1 MIKREVPYISYQD
14 FLLKVLE
21 MAEFLTYHRK
31 KILVAFVISA
41 LLMTG
46 LCGQLGFLMIA
57 RSDHYSKMADALH
70 ERERTIK
77 ASRGEI
83 VDRNGTVI
91 AANRTVCTVSVIH
104 NQVTEP
110 EKVIR
115 ELVRILELPEPEV
128 RKKVEKWSS
137 REIIRTNVEKS
148 VGDQIMNL
156 GLSGVKVD
164 EDYKRYY
171 PYGSLASKVL
181 GFTGADNQGIIGL
194 EVMYERYLKGR
205 DGLILTTSD
214 AKGTELQNAAEERVE
229 PVPGNTLTVS
239 LDVNIQK
246 YAEQAAYQVMEKK
259 GAKAVSVIVMNPRNG
274 EIYAM
279 VNVPEFD
286 LNDPFTLNVESGGLT
301 GTELQDARNKMWRNR
316 CINDTYEPGSTFKI
330 ITAAAGLEAGVV
342 HLDDRFSCP
351 GFRIVED
358 RKIRCH
364 KIGGHGGE
372 TFLQGAMNSCNP
384 VFIDVGARLGV
395 DSFYHYF
402 EQFGLL
408 GKTGIDLPGEAATI
422 MHKKENMGLVELA
435 TVSFGQSFQ
444 ITTIRL
450 AATVCSLINGGQ
462 KITPHCGV
470 EVREDDGTLLE
481 TLSYKEGKQIV
492 SEQVSKTM
500 RMILEKVVSEG
511 GGKKAY
517 IEGYHIG
524 GKTATSETL
533 PRSANKYISSFLG
546 FVPAEDPRIL
556 GICII
561 NNPQGVYYGGT
572 DICNGEF
579 CGNTILC
586 ALHTPIDDFEDKN
599 SGDFI
604 SEMGVIVGKLAAY
617 LGCRNFPPY
626 NYDDIN
632 NIVIYKDYHFYHN
645 CPLVLKND
653 VGFVLF
659 SILCNINYA
668 IKFVENYFVENI
680 PQKFKFAYLQYY
692 YLCDFIREMNELL
705 NTKLELNSSLKNR
718 NIRNC
723 LAHYGLGQFMKETD
737 IDKEDILKGIT
748 VKAFNMEYYHC
759 KELLYDYLNKL
770 AIQIKYKIF

>member
-1 MIKREVPYISYQD
+1 
-14 FLLKVLE
+14 
-21 MAEFLTYHRK
+21 MAEFLTHHRK
-31 KILVAFVISA
+31 KLFIVFLISV
-41 LLMTG
+41 LLMVG
-46 LCGQLGFLMIA
+46 LCAQLGFLMIA
-57 RSDHYSKMADALH
+57 RSDHYSKMADELH
-70 ERERTIK
+70 KRERTIK
-77 ASRGEI
+77 AARGEI

-444 ITTIRL
+444 ITPIQLITSASSI
-450 AATVCSLINGGQ
+450 INGGRL
-462 KITPHCGV
+462 ITPHFAMNV
-470 EVREDDGTLLE
+470 ESTDGTYYQKF
-481 TLSYKEGKQIV
+481 SYPE
-492 SEQVSKTM
+492 
-500 RMILEKVVSEG
+500 RMGVVSEATSETMRYILEQVVAEG
-511 GGKKAY
+511 SGKRAKLP
-517 IEGYHIG
+517 GYRVG
-524 GKTATSETL
+524 GKTATSEKL
-533 PRSANKYISSFLG
+533 PRSLKKYISSFLG
-546 FVPAEDPRIL
+546 FAPADDPQVIAL
-556 GICII
+556 ITIDEPVGI
-561 NNPQGVYYGGT
+561 YYGGT
-572 DICNGEF
+572 IAAPVVADIFSN
-579 CGNTILC
+579 IL
-586 ALHTPIDDFEDKN
+586 P
-599 SGDFI
+599 
-604 SEMGVIVGKLAAY
+604 Y
-617 LGCRNFPPY
+617 L
-626 NYDDIN
+626 DITS
-632 NIVIYKDYHFYHN
+632 V
-645 CPLVLKND
+645 
-653 VGFVLF
+653 
-659 SILCNINYA
+659 S
-668 IKFVENYFVENI
+668 
-680 PQKFKFAYLQYY
+680 
-692 YLCDFIREMNELL
+692 
-705 NTKLELNSSLKNR
+705 
-718 NIRNC
+718 
-723 LAHYGLGQFMKETD
+723 ETD
-737 IDKEDILKGIT
+737 
-748 VKAFNMEYYHC
+748 
-759 KELLYDYLNKL
+759 
-770 AIQIKYKIF
+770 

>member
-1 MIKREVPYISYQD
+1 
-14 FLLKVLE
+14 
-21 MAEFLTYHRK
+21 MAEFLTHHRK
-31 KILVAFVISA
+31 KLFIVFLISV
-41 LLMTG
+41 LLMVG
-46 LCGQLGFLMIA
+46 LCAQLGFLMIA
-57 RSDHYSKMADALH
+57 RSDHYSKMADELH
-70 ERERTIK
+70 KRERTIK
-77 ASRGEI
+77 AARGEI

-171 PYGSLASKVL
+171 PYRSLASKVL
-181 GFTGADNQGIIGL
+181 GFTGADNQGIIGR

-444 ITTIRL
+444 ITPIQLITTASSI
-450 AATVCSLINGGQ
+450 INGGRR
-462 KITPHCGV
+462 ITPHFAMNV
-470 EVREDDGTLLE
+470 ESTDGTYYQKF
-481 TLSYKEGKQIV
+481 SYPE
-492 SEQVSKTM
+492 
-500 RMILEKVVSEG
+500 RMGVVSEATSETMRYILEQVVAEG
-511 GGKKAY
+511 SGKRAKLP
-517 IEGYHIG
+517 GYRVG
-524 GKTATSETL
+524 GKTATSEKL
-533 PRSANKYISSFLG
+533 PRSLKKYISSFLG
-546 FVPAEDPRIL
+546 FAPADDPQVIAL
-556 GICII
+556 ITIDEPVGI
-561 NNPQGVYYGGT
+561 YYGGT
-572 DICNGEF
+572 IAAPVVADIFSN
-579 CGNTILC
+579 IL
-586 ALHTPIDDFEDKN
+586 P
-599 SGDFI
+599 
-604 SEMGVIVGKLAAY
+604 Y
-617 LGCRNFPPY
+617 L
-626 NYDDIN
+626 DITS
-632 NIVIYKDYHFYHN
+632 V
-645 CPLVLKND
+645 
-653 VGFVLF
+653 
-659 SILCNINYA
+659 S
-668 IKFVENYFVENI
+668 
-680 PQKFKFAYLQYY
+680 
-692 YLCDFIREMNELL
+692 
-705 NTKLELNSSLKNR
+705 
-718 NIRNC
+718 
-723 LAHYGLGQFMKETD
+723 ETD
-737 IDKEDILKGIT
+737 
-748 VKAFNMEYYHC
+748 
-759 KELLYDYLNKL
+759 
-770 AIQIKYKIF
+770 

>member
-1 MIKREVPYISYQD
+1 
-14 FLLKVLE
+14 
-21 MAEFLTYHRK
+21 MAEFLTHHRK
-31 KILVAFVISA
+31 KLFIVFLISA
-41 LLMTG
+41 LLMVG
-46 LCGQLGFLMIA
+46 LCAQLGFLMIA
-57 RSDHYSKMADALH
+57 RSDHYSKMADELH

-77 ASRGEI
+77 AARGGI

-104 NQVTEP
+104 NQMTEP

-115 ELVRILELPEPEV
+115 ELVRILELPETEV

-148 VGDQIMNL
+148 VGDEIMNL

-194 EVMYERYLKGR
+194 EVMYEKYLRGR
-205 DGLILTTSD
+205 DGLILTISD

-259 GAKAVSVIVMNPRNG
+259 GAKAVSVIVMNPQNG

-279 VNVPEFD
+279 VNAPEFD
-286 LNDPFTLNVESGGLT
+286 LNDPFTLNMESGGLT

-330 ITAAAGLEAGVV
+330 ITAAAGLEEGVV
-342 HLDDRFSCP
+342 HLDDKFSCP

-364 KIGGHGGE
+364 KVGGHGGE

-444 ITTIRL
+444 ITPIQLITTASSI
-450 AATVCSLINGGQ
+450 INGGRR
-462 KITPHCGV
+462 ITPHFAMNV
-470 EVREDDGTLLE
+470 ESTDGTFYQKF
-481 TLSYKEGKQIV
+481 SYPE
-492 SEQVSKTM
+492 
-500 RMILEKVVSEG
+500 RMGVVSEATSETMRYILEQVVAEG
-511 GGKKAY
+511 SGKRAKLP
-517 IEGYHIG
+517 GYRVG
-524 GKTATSETL
+524 GKTATSEKL
-533 PRSANKYISSFLG
+533 PRSLKKYISSFLG
-546 FVPAEDPRIL
+546 FAPADDPQVIAL
-556 GICII
+556 ITIDEPVGI
-561 NNPQGVYYGGT
+561 YYGGT
-572 DICNGEF
+572 IAAPVVADIFSN
-579 CGNTILC
+579 ILPY
-586 ALHTPIDDFEDKN
+586 LDITPV
-599 SGDFI
+599 S
-604 SEMGVIVGKLAAY
+604 
-617 LGCRNFPPY
+617 
-626 NYDDIN
+626 
-632 NIVIYKDYHFYHN
+632 
-645 CPLVLKND
+645 
-653 VGFVLF
+653 
-659 SILCNINYA
+659 
-668 IKFVENYFVENI
+668 
-680 PQKFKFAYLQYY
+680 
-692 YLCDFIREMNELL
+692 
-705 NTKLELNSSLKNR
+705 
-718 NIRNC
+718 
-723 LAHYGLGQFMKETD
+723 ETD
-737 IDKEDILKGIT
+737 
-748 VKAFNMEYYHC
+748 
-759 KELLYDYLNKL
+759 
-770 AIQIKYKIF
+770 